1 LKFKDQEFTL
11 TTKMVGYTEFQ
22 EIYKTSQFPLKIN
35 IKLDPT
41 ASQLKEVDIEG
52 TRARVTI
59 KDDTVSYDAKAFKT
73 HKDANVEDL
82 VTKMPGITREGGEV
96 KAYGEKVQKVLVD
109 GQEFFGEDANIA
121 LKNLPAETVDKVEI
135 FDAMSDR
142 NAFTGFNDGNT
153 TKTMNLKTKPGMN

>member
-1 LKFKDQEFTL
+1 
-11 TTKMVGYTEFQ
+11 MVGYTEFQ

-96 KAYGEKVQKVLVD
+96 KAYGEKVQKYWWTD
-109 GQEFFGEDANIA
+109 
-121 LKNLPAETVDKVEI
+121 KNFSVKMPISL
-135 FDAMSDR
+135 
-142 NAFTGFNDGNT
+142 
-153 TKTMNLKTKPGMN
+153 LKTCLPRR